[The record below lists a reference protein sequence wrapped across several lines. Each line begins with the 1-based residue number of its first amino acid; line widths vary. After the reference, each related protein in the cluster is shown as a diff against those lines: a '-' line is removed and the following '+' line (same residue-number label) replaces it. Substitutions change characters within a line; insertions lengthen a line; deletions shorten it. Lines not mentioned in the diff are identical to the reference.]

1 MDIKNYI
8 SEDTQN
14 LRFNPNPSFT
24 MHLDINS
31 CFATIEQQANPFL
44 RGKPLV
50 VAAYDS
56 PGGCVIAPSIEAKK
70 IGIRVG
76 MRVKDARKIFP
87 NVFVLTPDPWK
98 YRNVHLALR
107 KILLGYTDKLVPK
120 SIDEFALNLEGYPC
134 LREKSIKD
142 TAKEIK
148 LRIKKE
154 IGEWMS
160 VSVGISTN
168 RFLAKLASSFHKPD
182 GLDEININ
190 NYQKVYSGLKLT
202 ELPGIKSRNALRL
215 NMMNIF
221 SVLDFYNS
229 PLWKLKASFKSINS
243 YYWFLRL
250 RGWEIDD
257 FETKRKSF
265 GNSYALPKPFKEL
278 NELSPILMKLVE
290 KMSFRLRKANFKAQ
304 GVHLAVYYR
313 DGSFWHKGV
322 KTLKVLFNTRDIYKE
337 VLRLLTLSFLGKPVR
352 EISVSC
358 FNLIKGKSSQLEFFE
373 DVLKKEKLTESIDNI
388 NNHWGEFMVY
398 RAKMIN
404 TKSYVPDRI
413 AFGGVKELE
422 EATLE

>member
-8 SEDTQN
+8 KEDSQN
-14 LRFNPNPSFT
+14 LSFNPNPSFI

-56 PGGCVIAPSIEAKK
+56 PGGCVISPSIEAKK

-76 MRVKDARKIFP
+76 MRVREAKEIFP

-98 YRNVHLALR
+98 YRNVHLALK
-107 KILLGYTDKLVPK
+107 KILSSYSDKLVPK
-120 SIDEFALNLEGYPC
+120 SIDEFVLNLEGYPC
-134 LREKSIKD
+134 LREKSMTD
-142 TAKEIK
+142 VAKEIK
-148 LRIKKE
+148 LRIRKE
-154 IGEWMS
+154 VGEWMS

-168 RFLAKLASSFHKPD
+168 RFLAKLGSSFHKPD
-182 GLDEININ
+182 GLDEINEG
-190 NYQKVYSGLKLT
+190 NYLKVYSNLKLT
-202 ELPGIKSRNALRL
+202 DLPGIKSRNAIRL
-215 NMMNIF
+215 NMMDIF
-221 SVLDFYNS
+221 NVLDFYNS

-257 FETKRKSF
+257 FETKRKSY

-290 KMSFRLRKANFKAQ
+290 KMSSRLRKANLKAQ
-304 GVHLAVYYR
+304 GIHLALYYR
-313 DGSFWHKGV
+313 DGSFWHRGE
-322 KTLKVLFNTRDIYKE
+322 KTSRVLFDTRDIYKE
-337 VLRLLTLSFLGKPVR
+337 ILRLMTFSYLGKPVR
-352 EISVSC
+352 EIFVSC
-358 FNLIKGKSSQLEFFE
+358 FNLVRSESSQLEFF
-373 DVLKKEKLTESIDNI
+373 DDILKKEKLTKSIDTI
-388 NNHWGEFMVY
+388 NNRWGQFVVY
-398 RAKMIN
+398 SGKMIN
-404 TKSYVPDRI
+404 TKSYVLDRI

-422 EATLE
+422 EFTLE

>member
-8 SEDTQN
+8 SEDSQN
-14 LRFNPNPSFT
+14 LGFNPNPSFT

-56 PGGCVIAPSIEAKK
+56 PGGYVIAPSIEAKK

-76 MRVKDARKIFP
+76 MRVKDAKNIFP

-107 KILLGYTDKLVPK
+107 KILLSYTNKLVPK
-120 SIDEFALNLEGYPC
+120 SIDEFVLNLEGYPC
-134 LREKSIKD
+134 LRRKSMTDIAD
-142 TAKEIK
+142 EIK
-148 LRIKKE
+148 FRIREE

-182 GLDEININ
+182 GLDEINKS
-190 NYQKVYSGLKLT
+190 NYLKVYSDLKLT
-202 ELPGIKSRNALRL
+202 DLSGIKTRNAIRL
-215 NMMNIF
+215 NMMGIF
-221 SVLDFYNS
+221 NVMDFYNS

-250 RGWEIDD
+250 RGWKIDN
-257 FETKRKSF
+257 FETSRKSY
-265 GNSYALPKPFKEL
+265 GNSYALPKPFKDL

-290 KMSFRLRKANFKAQ
+290 KMSSRLRKVNLKTQ
-304 GVHLAVYYR
+304 GIHLAVYYR

-322 KTLKVLFNTRDIYKE
+322 KTSRVLFDTRDIYKE
-337 VLRLLTLSFLGKPVR
+337 ILRLMAFSYLGKPVK
-352 EISVSC
+352 EVFVSC
-358 FNLIKGKSSQLEFFE
+358 FNLVRNESSQLEIFE
-373 DVLKKEKLTESIDNI
+373 DVLKKEKISKSIDEI
-388 NNHWGEFMVY
+388 NNRWGQFVVY
-398 RAKMIN
+398 SAKMVN

-422 EATLE
+422 EFTLG